1 MPAGKHDKLAAI
13 QTRTRTLDAMG
24 TAVYT
29 WSTAASR
36 WAMLEDQSG
45 RELYRAQQVDPAVD
59 AVITLREQYDGLSP
73 EDRIVVDG
81 RTFNIKSVLGK
92 SDRET
97 RRGQIVHV
105 GEEV

>member
-1 MPAGKHDKLAAI
+1 MPAGKHDKLAEI
-13 QTRTRTLDAMG
+13 QTNARTLDAMG

-45 RELYRAQQVDPAVD
+45 RELYRAQQVDPTVD
-59 AVITLREQYDGLSP
+59 AVITLREQYQGLSP
-73 EDRIVVDG
+73 EDRIVIDS

-97 RRGQIVHV
+97 RQGQIVHV
-105 GEEV
+105 TEEV